1 MYYENHQLAYEFC
14 QLKNSCEFHSMWS
27 YNNTL
32 YIKFPGNEII
42 LKIFHLT
49 NTDKIFGVDNLDGYK
64 INVSF

>member
-1 MYYENHQLAYEFC
+1 MYYENHQLAYELC

-49 NTDKIFGVDNLDGYK
+49 NTDKIFGVDSLDGYK